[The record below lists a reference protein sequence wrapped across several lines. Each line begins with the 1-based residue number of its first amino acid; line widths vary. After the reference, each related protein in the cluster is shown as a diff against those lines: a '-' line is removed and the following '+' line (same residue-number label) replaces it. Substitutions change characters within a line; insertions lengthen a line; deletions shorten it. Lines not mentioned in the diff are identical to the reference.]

1 MGKPLHILL
10 IEDDMNTCNRI
21 SNYIATKDN
30 MDLVGV
36 TNNSYVGIQYVQNT
50 LPDAV
55 ILDPVSYTHLT
66 LPTTSRV

>member
-30 MDLVGV
+30 KLCEKCPYYEDEKCE
-36 TNNSYVGIQYVQNT
+36 NS
-50 LPDAV
+50 LF
-55 ILDPVSYTHLT
+55 
-66 LPTTSRV
+66 TTEGMMVEAINIMREV